1 MSRHIR
7 LEKQLYDQL
16 CASTPKEAKKLLSGK
31 ELYIPKNGTLAK
43 VKAFLAEFTGQ
54 NGLSLC
60 VRLNMN
66 EQQYKRA
73 LKVYRLKK
81 TSRKQKQA
89 HLS

>member
-1 MSRHIR
+1 MSRHVR
-7 LEKQLYDQL
+7 LEKELYEQL
-16 CASTPKEAKKLLSGK
+16 CSCTPQEAKKLLCGK
-31 ELYIPKNGTLAK
+31 ELYVPKNGTLEK

-60 VRLNMN
+60 VRLNMS

-73 LKVYRLKK
+73 LKVFRLRKK
-81 TSRKQKQA
+81 KQP